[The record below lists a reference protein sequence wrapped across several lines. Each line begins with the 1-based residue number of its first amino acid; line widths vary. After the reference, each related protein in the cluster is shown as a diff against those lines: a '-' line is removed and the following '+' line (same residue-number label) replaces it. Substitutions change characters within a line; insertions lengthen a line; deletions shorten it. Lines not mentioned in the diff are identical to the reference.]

1 MDTSASKPIIYI
13 DLTLSTGS
21 HKGSPNA
28 RNHCSFHSIGY
39 RTKKL
44 LLHSAKISTK
54 LQTKYG
60 PIIYH
65 IPVYA
70 LRTLCARRRASA
82 RWRRAGV
89 HAAAAHRIRS
99 MALVRGHFFPMGF
112 LLFLCVLVLVTTSF
126 LPEETISIS
135 LRDNYFDTSANISKW
150 VSCHRS

>member
-1 MDTSASKPIIYI
+1 MDTSASKAIIYI

-28 RNHCSFHSIGY
+28 RNHRSFHSIGY

-65 IPVYA
+65 IPVSA
-70 LRTLCARRRASA
+70 LRIFCARQCAGAHGCSA
-82 RWRRAGV
+82 PDLEDGLGKR
-89 HAAAAHRIRS
+89 
-99 MALVRGHFFPMGF
+99 
-112 LLFLCVLVLVTTSF
+112 SF
-126 LPEETISIS
+126 LPNGVSLIS
-135 LRDNYFDTSANISKW
+135 LRLGTSDDV
-150 VSCHRS
+150 VSA